1 MAKREGGA
9 IATLCLALKNTFKGI
24 SRCQCN
30 REGKPAHVSFQGG
43 AQVAKV
49 IGAPVTVCAAGAE
62 MQYEI

>member
-1 MAKREGGA
+1 MAKRVGGGNSDSF
-9 IATLCLALKNTFKGI
+9 LPLKITFKGI

-30 REGKPAHVSFQGG
+30 REGKPAQVSFQGG